1 MACQNYPTRLF
12 TDLRAMLRA
21 TVRRFGEKTL
31 FLQKRQGE
39 FRKIS
44 FRHYYADVCGLGT
57 ELMARGLGGKKILV
71 VGENGYPWVTAYMA
85 VVCGVGT
92 VVPVDRDLSGEQ
104 IADLARFCEAS
115 AIICSPLVSERLS
128 ALDESVMRI
137 GFCELGELAKRGRER
152 LSGGDRSYL
161 EAEIDP
167 TALAVLLF
175 TSGTTGSAKGVMLS
189 HRNLCFNLYQM
200 CKMIYVSPD
209 DVFLSVLPLHHAYEA
224 TCGFLGPLYRGS
236 TVAFSEEPR
245 LMLQEIQEV
254 RPTVMLCVPL
264 LLETFYQRIC
274 EGIRR
279 HGMEKEVASAIR
291 MTNLLTTEKLR
302 MGARKRVFTA
312 MHQSLGGRLRLLIS
326 GAAPLDPDVAAG
338 LRDFGFNIRQGY
350 GLTECSPI
358 AALNRDELY
367 NDASVGLAT
376 PDTLLDIYD
385 MQNDGVGEIR
395 FRGENVMLGYYGMP
409 DETARVLRDGWFYTG
424 DLGYMDEKGFLF
436 IMGRKKNLIVTA
448 DGENVF
454 PEELEG
460 LLAHNRFVKESVV
473 VGKKDEQTQAVSLVA
488 ILYPNRS
495 ALAKKYG
502 GELSNEQLELEMH
515 RAITGVNALLPA
527 YKRIDSF
534 VLSPK
539 PFPKNTSRK
548 IIRDEVKL

>member
-1 MACQNYPTRLF
+1 
-12 TDLRAMLRA
+12 
-21 TVRRFGEKTL
+21 
-31 FLQKRQGE
+31 
-39 FRKIS
+39 
-44 FRHYYADVCGLGT
+44 
-57 ELMARGLGGKKILV
+57 
-71 VGENGYPWVTAYMA
+71 
-85 VVCGVGT
+85 
-92 VVPVDRDLSGEQ
+92 
-104 IADLARFCEAS
+104 
-115 AIICSPLVSERLS
+115 
-128 ALDESVMRI
+128 
-137 GFCELGELAKRGRER
+137 
-152 LSGGDRSYL
+152 
-161 EAEIDP
+161 
-167 TALAVLLF
+167 
-175 TSGTTGSAKGVMLS
+175 
-189 HRNLCFNLYQM
+189 
-200 CKMIYVSPD
+200 
-209 DVFLSVLPLHHAYEA
+209 
-224 TCGFLGPLYRGS
+224 
-236 TVAFSEEPR
+236 
-245 LMLQEIQEV
+245 
-254 RPTVMLCVPL
+254 
-264 LLETFYQRIC
+264 
-274 EGIRR
+274 
-279 HGMEKEVASAIR
+279 
-291 MTNLLTTEKLR
+291 
-302 MGARKRVFTA
+302 